1 MTDARRTITI
11 VERATPGTDRGAFEE
26 VCNVVCLE
34 KFRITQNLIQ
44 FLQQLKIEQ
53 IEQLSKNETSS
64 ILEKT
69 FKEQQWL
76 LLNENKTRYC

>member
-1 MTDARRTITI
+1 MSTSNFEDEEKLPDALLGSESQIKKKRLAKKI
-11 VERATPGTDRGAFEE
+11 FEE

-53 IEQLSKNETSS
+53 TEQLSKNETSS
-64 ILEKT
+64 IFRKN
-69 FKEQQWL
+69 F
-76 LLNENKTRYC
+76 